1 MHISLYLPKSNK
13 MRITLC
19 ILLFCFSFVSFA
31 QNENLAKNYFDRGD
45 FEKALPI
52 YKALFE
58 NNQNRNDYFLSYI
71 ATLQQLENFEE
82 SQKLLQERLTLTRNH
97 PLFLIEMGRNHL
109 IQNQND
115 EANAYFQQALQ
126 AIDENPRITYT
137 VANSFEKYSLLD
149 LAVSAYEK
157 GASLDDNLNFDSQLA
172 RIYGEQGA
180 LEKMFDSYL
189 RIIERNPSFLITAQ
203 RNFSRYVTD
212 DPQNEANDLLRKALL
227 RRSQNNPDLF
237 YNQLL
242 SWLFVQQKQYDRAFI
257 QEKAIF
263 NRTFESLNEMM
274 ELALIALDDEAYEVS
289 NEILSYIIENSTSE
303 RDRLQAFQ
311 YTMKIEVKTAEK
323 EKFAE
328 LEKKY
333 ENLISLFGEG
343 AKSFEIQLDYNQFLA
358 FQNNKK
364 QLAIDNLKTLSKE
377 NLSRYQEARVL
388 MELAD
393 ILVFDEKFNEALIYY
408 SQIQNKVKND
418 PIAQEARFK
427 VARTSYFKGDFEW
440 AKTQLDIL
448 KKSTS
453 QLIAN
458 DAMELSLLISDNSLE
473 DSLQTA
479 LKKYAQAD
487 LLDLQGKY
495 QEAIAILETILGNH
509 KGESIEDEALL
520 KQARVFEKTKEYE
533 KAITNYLKIIEF
545 HNEDILV
552 DNAYFFLAELYNNTL
567 QQPEKAKE
575 FYELIIFNHQ
585 DSIFFVEARKQYR
598 SIRGDAI
605 N

>member
-1 MHISLYLPKSNK
+1 L
-13 MRITLC
+13 
-19 ILLFCFSFVSFA
+19 VSFS

-97 PLFLIEMGRNHL
+97 PLFLIEMGRNYL
-109 IQNQND
+109 IQNQSK
-115 EANAYFQQALQ
+115 EADSYFQQAIQ
-126 AIDENPRITYT
+126 SIDENPRITYT

-157 GASLDDNLNFDSQLA
+157 GASLDENLNFDSQLA
-172 RIYGEQGA
+172 RIYGEQGE

-189 RIIERNPSFLITAQ
+189 SIIERNPSFLISAQ
-203 RNFSRYVTD
+203 RNFSRYITD
-212 DPQNEANDLLRKALL
+212 DPLNEANDLLRKALL

-242 SWLFVQQKQYDRAFI
+242 SWLFVQQKQYDRAFV

-274 ELALIALDDEAYEVS
+274 ELALIALDEEAYEIA

-311 YTMKIEVKTAEK
+311 YSMKIESKTAKK
-323 EKFAE
+323 ENFAE
-328 LEKKY
+328 VEKKY
-333 ENLISLFGEG
+333 QNLIALFGEDT
-343 AKSFEIQLDYNQFLA
+343 KTFEIQLDYYRFLA

-364 QLAIDNLKTLSKE
+364 QIAVENLKKLSRE

-440 AKTQLDIL
+440 AQTQLDIL

-473 DSLQTA
+473 DTLQTA
-479 LKKYAQAD
+479 LKKYARAD
-487 LLDLQGKY
+487 LLDLQGKN
-495 QEAIAILETILGNH
+495 QEAITVLDDILKNH
-509 KGESIEDEALL
+509 KAESIEDEALL
-520 KQARVFEKTKEYE
+520 KQAQVFEKTNQFE
-533 KAITNYLKIIEF
+533 KAIANYLMVIEF
-545 HNEDILV
+545 HNEDILA
-552 DNAYFFLAELYNNTL
+552 DNANFYLAELYNKTL
-567 QQPEKAKE
+567 EQPEKAKE
-575 FYELIIFNHQ
+575 FYEQIIFNHQ

>member
-1 MHISLYLPKSNK
+1 
-13 MRITLC
+13 MRFTLC
-19 ILLFCFSFVSFA
+19 LLIFCFGLVSFS

-97 PLFLIEMGRNHL
+97 PLFLIEMGRNYL
-109 IQNQND
+109 IQNQSE
-115 EANAYFQQALQ
+115 EANSYFQQALQ

-157 GASLDDNLNFDSQLA
+157 GASLDENLNFDSQLA
-172 RIYGEQGA
+172 RIYGEQGD

-189 RIIERNPSFLITAQ
+189 RIIERNPSFLIAAQ

-274 ELALIALDDEAYEVS
+274 ELALIALDDEAYEIS

-311 YTMKIEVKTAEK
+311 YTMDIEVKTAKK
-323 EKFAE
+323 ENYPE
-328 LEKKY
+328 IEKKY
-333 ENLISLFGEG
+333 ENLISLFGEDT
-343 AKSFEIQLDYNQFLA
+343 KTFEIQLDYNRFIA

-364 QLAIDNLKTLSKE
+364 NLAIENLKNLSKE

-393 ILVFDEKFNEALIYY
+393 ILVYDEKFNEALIYY

-427 VARTSYFKGDFEW
+427 VARTSYFKGDFAW
-440 AKTQLDIL
+440 AQTQLDIL

-458 DAMELSLLISDNSLE
+458 DAMELSLLINDNSLE
-473 DSLQTA
+473 DTLQTA
-479 LKKYAQAD
+479 LKKYARAD
-487 LLDLQGKY
+487 LLDLQGKH
-495 QEAIAILETILGNH
+495 QEAIAILDAILQNH
-509 KGESIEDEALL
+509 RGESIEDEALL
-520 KQARVFEKTKEYE
+520 KQAQLFEKTKNYE

-545 HNEDILV
+545 HNEDILA
-552 DNAYFFLAELYNNTL
+552 DNAYFYLAELYNKTL

-575 FYELIIFNHQ
+575 FYEQIIFNHQ

>member
-1 MHISLYLPKSNK
+1 
-13 MRITLC
+13 MRFTLC
-19 ILLFCFSFVSFA
+19 LLLFCFSLVSFS

-82 SQKLLQERLTLTRNH
+82 SQKLLQDRLTLTRNH
-97 PLFLIEMGRNHL
+97 PLFLIEMGRNYL

-115 EANAYFQQALQ
+115 EADTYFQQAIQ
-126 AIDENPRITYT
+126 TIDENPRITYT

-157 GASLDDNLNFDSQLA
+157 GASLDENLNFDSQLA
-172 RIYGEQGA
+172 RIYGEQGD

-189 RIIERNPSFLITAQ
+189 RIIERNPSFLISAQ

-212 DPQNEANDLLRKALL
+212 DPQNDANDLLRKALL

-242 SWLFVQQKQYDRAFI
+242 SWLFVQQKQYDRAFV

-274 ELALIALDDEAYEVS
+274 ELALIALDDEAFEIS

-311 YTMKIEVKTAEK
+311 YKMKIEVKTAKK
-323 EKFAE
+323 ETFSE
-328 LEKKY
+328 VEKKY
-333 ENLISLFGEG
+333 ENLISVFGEDT
-343 AKSFEIQLDYNQFLA
+343 KTFEIQLDYNHFLA

-364 QLAIDNLKTLSKE
+364 QVAIENLKKLSRE

-440 AKTQLDIL
+440 AQTQLDIL

-473 DSLQTA
+473 DTLQTA
-479 LKKYAQAD
+479 LKKYARAD
-487 LLDLQGKY
+487 LLDLQGKH
-495 QEAIAILETILGNH
+495 QEAITILDDILQNH
-509 KGESIEDEALL
+509 KAEAIEDEALL
-520 KQARVFEKTKEYE
+520 KQAQIFEKTEQYD
-533 KAITNYLKIIEF
+533 KAIANYLKIIEF
-545 HNEDILV
+545 HNEDILT
-552 DNAYFFLAELYNNTL
+552 DNAYFYLAELYNKTL

-575 FYELIIFNHQ
+575 FYEQIIFNHQ
-585 DSIFFVEARKQYR
+585 DSIYFVEARKQYR

>member
-1 MHISLYLPKSNK
+1 
-13 MRITLC
+13 MRIILC
-19 ILLFCFSFVSFA
+19 LLIFCFSLVSFS

-97 PLFLIEMGRNHL
+97 PLFLIEMGRNYL
-109 IQNQND
+109 IKNQSK
-115 EANAYFQQALQ
+115 EADSYFQQAIQ
-126 AIDENPRITYT
+126 SIDENPRITYT

-157 GASLDDNLNFDSQLA
+157 GASLDENLNFDSQLA
-172 RIYGEQGA
+172 RIYGEQGE

-189 RIIERNPSFLITAQ
+189 SIIERNPSFLISAQ
-203 RNFSRYVTD
+203 RNFSRYITD
-212 DPQNEANDLLRKALL
+212 DPLNEANDLLRKALL

-242 SWLFVQQKQYDRAFI
+242 SWLFVQQKQYDRAFV

-274 ELALIALDDEAYEVS
+274 ELALIALDDEAYEIS

-311 YTMKIEVKTAEK
+311 YTMEIEVRTAEK
-323 EKFAE
+323 ENFTE
-328 LEKKY
+328 IEKKY
-333 ENLISLFGEG
+333 QNLIALYGEDT
-343 AKSFEIQLDYNQFLA
+343 KTFEIQLDYYRFLA

-364 QLAIDNLKTLSKE
+364 QIAVENLKKLSRE

-473 DSLQTA
+473 DTLQTA
-479 LKKYAQAD
+479 LKKYARAD

-495 QEAIAILETILGNH
+495 QEAITVLDDILKNH
-509 KGESIEDEALL
+509 KAESIEDEALL
-520 KQARVFEKTKEYE
+520 KQAQVFEKTNQFE
-533 KAITNYLKIIEF
+533 KAIANYLMVIEF
-545 HNEDILV
+545 HNEDILA
-552 DNAYFFLAELYNNTL
+552 DNAFFYLAELYNKTL
-567 QQPEKAKE
+567 EQLEKAKE
-575 FYELIIFNHQ
+575 FYEQIIFNHQ

>member
-1 MHISLYLPKSNK
+1 

-19 ILLFCFSFVSFA
+19 LLIFCFGLVSFS

-45 FEKALPI
+45 FDKALPI
-52 YKALFE
+52 YKALYE
-58 NNQNRNDYFLSYI
+58 NQPNRNDYFLSYI

-82 SQKLLQERLTLTRNH
+82 SQNLLQGRLTSTRNH
-97 PLFLIEMGRNHL
+97 PFFLIEMGRNHL
-109 IQNQND
+109 IQNQKE
-115 EANAYFQQALQ
+115 EADSYFQQAIQ
-126 AIDENPRITYT
+126 SIDENPKIAHT

-149 LAVSAYEK
+149 LAVIAYEK
-157 GASLDDNLNFDSQLA
+157 GASLDENLNFDSQLA
-172 RIYGEQGA
+172 RIYGEQGD

-189 RIIERNPSFLITAQ
+189 KIIERNPAFLISAQ
-203 RNFSRYVTD
+203 RNFSRYVTE
-212 DPQNEANDLLRKALL
+212 DPLNEANDLLRKALL

-242 SWLFVQQKQYDRAFI
+242 SWLFIQQKQYDRAFT
-257 QEKAIF
+257 QEKAIYR
-263 NRTFESLNEMM
+263 RTFEGLNEM
-274 ELALIALDDEAYEVS
+274 LDIAIIAMDEKEYPIAD
-289 NEILSYIIENSTSE
+289 EILVFVIENSSSE
-303 RDRLQAFQ
+303 MDKIQAYQ
-311 YTMKIEVKTAEK
+311 YRMQIEVKTAIKTNYPEV
-323 EKFAE
+323 
-328 LEKKY
+328 EKKF
-333 ENLISLFGEG
+333 ENLISLLGSDT
-343 AKSFEIQLDYNQFLA
+343 KTFEMQLDYNRFQA
-358 FQNNKK
+358 FYNGKK
-364 QLAIDNLKTLSKE
+364 NTAIDNLKKLSSE

-393 ILVFDEKFNEALIYY
+393 ILVYDEKFNEALIYY

-418 PIAQEARFK
+418 PIAQEARYK
-427 VARTSYFKGDFEW
+427 VARTSYFKGDFVW

-479 LKKYAQAD
+479 LKKYAKAD
-487 LLDLQGKY
+487 LLDLQGKHP
-495 QEAIAILETILGNH
+495 EAITLLDDILQNH
-509 KGESIEDEALL
+509 KAESIEDEALL
-520 KQARVFEKTKEYE
+520 KQAQVFEKTGQYE
-533 KAITNYLKIIEF
+533 KAIANYLKIIEF
-545 HNEDILV
+545 HNEDILA
-552 DNAYFFLAELYNNTL
+552 DNAYFYLAELYNKTL
-567 QQPEKAKE
+567 EQPEKAKE
-575 FYELIIFNHQ
+575 FYEQIIFNHQ

>member
-1 MHISLYLPKSNK
+1 

-19 ILLFCFSFVSFA
+19 LLIFCFGLVSFS

-45 FEKALPI
+45 FDKALPI
-52 YKALFE
+52 YKALYE
-58 NNQNRNDYFLSYI
+58 NQPNRNDYFLFYI

-97 PLFLIEMGRNHL
+97 PLFLIEMGRNYL
-109 IQNQND
+109 IQNQNE
-115 EANAYFQQALQ
+115 EANAFFQQAIKS
-126 AIDENPRITYT
+126 IDENPRITYT

-149 LAVSAYEK
+149 LAVSAYVK
-157 GASLDDNLNFDSQLA
+157 GASLDENLNFDSQLA
-172 RIYGEQGA
+172 RIYGEQGE

-189 RIIERNPSFLITAQ
+189 SIIERNPSFLISAQ

-212 DPQNEANDLLRKALL
+212 DPLNEANDLLRKALL

-242 SWLFVQQKQYDRAFI
+242 SWLFVQQKQYDRAFV
-257 QEKAIF
+257 QEKAIY
-263 NRTFESLNEMM
+263 NRTFESLNELM
-274 ELALIALDDEAYEVS
+274 ELALIALDDADYEIA
-289 NEILSYIIENSTSE
+289 NEILSYIIENSSSE

-311 YTMKIEVKTAEK
+311 YSMEIEVRTAEK
-323 EKFAE
+323 ENFTE
-328 LEKKY
+328 IEKKY
-333 ENLISLFGEG
+333 ENLITLFGEDS
-343 AKSFEIQLDYNQFLA
+343 KTFEIQLDYYRFLA

-364 QLAIDNLKTLSKE
+364 QIAIENLKKLSRE

-388 MELAD
+388 LELAD

-408 SQIQNKVKND
+408 SQIQNKIKND

-440 AKTQLDIL
+440 AQTQLDIL

-473 DSLQTA
+473 DTLQIA
-479 LKKYAQAD
+479 LKKYARAD

-495 QEAIAILETILGNH
+495 QEAISVLDDILKNH
-509 KGESIEDEALL
+509 KAESIEDEALL
-520 KQARVFEKTKEYE
+520 KQAQLFEKTNQFE
-533 KAITNYLKIIEF
+533 KAMANYLMVIEF
-545 HNEDILV
+545 HKKDILA
-552 DNAYFFLAELYNNTL
+552 DNAYFYLAELYNKAL
-567 QQPEKAKE
+567 KQPEKAKE
-575 FYELIIFNHQ
+575 FYEQIIFNHQ

>member
-1 MHISLYLPKSNK
+1 
-13 MRITLC
+13 MRNILC
-19 ILLFCFSFVSFA
+19 LLIFCFNLVSFS

-97 PLFLIEMGRNHL
+97 PLFLIEMGRNYL
-109 IQNQND
+109 IQNQSK
-115 EANAYFQQALQ
+115 EADSYFQQAIQ
-126 AIDENPRITYT
+126 SIDENPRITYT

-157 GASLDDNLNFDSQLA
+157 GASLDENLNFDSQLA
-172 RIYGEQGA
+172 RIYGEQGE

-189 RIIERNPSFLITAQ
+189 SIIERNPSFLISAQ
-203 RNFSRYVTD
+203 RNFSRYITD
-212 DPQNEANDLLRKALL
+212 DPLNEANDLLRKALL

-242 SWLFVQQKQYDRAFI
+242 SWLFVQQKQYDRAFV

-274 ELALIALDDEAYEVS
+274 ELALIALDEEAYEIA

-311 YTMKIEVKTAEK
+311 YSMKIESKTAKK
-323 EKFAE
+323 ENFAE
-328 LEKKY
+328 VEKKY
-333 ENLISLFGEG
+333 QNLIALFGEDT
-343 AKSFEIQLDYNQFLA
+343 KTFEIQLDYYRFLA

-364 QLAIDNLKTLSKE
+364 QIAVENLKKLSRE

-440 AKTQLDIL
+440 AQTQLDIL

-473 DSLQTA
+473 DTLQTA
-479 LKKYAQAD
+479 LKKYARAD
-487 LLDLQGKY
+487 LLDLQGKN
-495 QEAIAILETILGNH
+495 QEAITVLDDILKNH
-509 KGESIEDEALL
+509 KAESIEDEALL
-520 KQARVFEKTKEYE
+520 KQAQVFEKTNQFE
-533 KAITNYLKIIEF
+533 KAIANYLMVIEF
-545 HNEDILV
+545 HNEDILA
-552 DNAYFFLAELYNNTL
+552 DNANFYLAELYNKTL
-567 QQPEKAKE
+567 EQPEKAKE
-575 FYELIIFNHQ
+575 FYEQIIFNHQ

>member
-1 MHISLYLPKSNK
+1 M
-13 MRITLC
+13 
-19 ILLFCFSFVSFA
+19 VSFS

-52 YKALFE
+52 YRALFE

-109 IQNQND
+109 IQNQSE
-115 EANAYFQQALQ
+115 EANSYFQQALQ

-157 GASLDDNLNFDSQLA
+157 GASLDENLNFDSQLA
-172 RIYGEQGA
+172 RIYGEQGE

-189 RIIERNPSFLITAQ
+189 RIIERNPSFLISAQ

-311 YTMKIEVKTAEK
+311 YAMKIEAKTAKK
-323 EKFAE
+323 ENFAE
-328 LEKKY
+328 VEKKY
-333 ENLISLFGEG
+333 QNLIGLFGEDT
-343 AKSFEIQLDYNQFLA
+343 KTFEIQLDYYHFLA

-364 QLAIDNLKTLSKE
+364 QIAVENLKKLSRE

-388 MELAD
+388 MQLAD

-479 LKKYAQAD
+479 LKKYARAD
-487 LLDLQGKY
+487 LLDLQGKH

-509 KGESIEDEALL
+509 IGESIEDEALL
-520 KQARVFEKTKEYE
+520 KQAQVFEKTNQYD
-533 KAITNYLKIIEF
+533 KAKDNYLKIIEF
-545 HNEDILV
+545 HNEDILA
-552 DNAYFFLAELYNNTL
+552 DNAYFYLAELYNKTL

-575 FYELIIFNHQ
+575 FYEQIIFNHQ

>member
-1 MHISLYLPKSNK
+1 

-19 ILLFCFSFVSFA
+19 LLIFCFSLVSFS

-58 NNQNRNDYFLSYI
+58 NNKNRNDYFLSYI

-82 SQKLLQERLTLTRNH
+82 SQKLLQERLNSTRNH
-97 PLFLIEMGRNHL
+97 PFFLVEMGRNYL
-109 IQNQND
+109 IQNQNE
-115 EANAYFQQALQ
+115 EADSYFQQAIQ
-126 AIDENPRITYT
+126 SIDENPKITHT

-149 LAVSAYEK
+149 LAVIAYEK
-157 GASLDDNLNFDSQLA
+157 GASLDENLNFDSQLA
-172 RIYGEQGA
+172 RIYGEQGE

-189 RIIERNPSFLITAQ
+189 SIIERNPSFLISAQ

-212 DPQNEANDLLRKALL
+212 DPLNEANDLLRKALL

-242 SWLFVQQKQYDRAFI
+242 SWLFVQQKQYDRAFV
-257 QEKAIF
+257 QEKAIY
-263 NRTFESLNEMM
+263 NRTFESLNELM
-274 ELALIALDDEAYEVS
+274 ELALIALDDADYEIA
-289 NEILSYIIENSTSE
+289 NEILSYIIENSSSE

-311 YTMKIEVKTAEK
+311 YSMEIEVRTAEK
-323 EKFAE
+323 ENFVE
-328 LEKKY
+328 IEKKY
-333 ENLISLFGEG
+333 ENLIALFGEDS
-343 AKSFEIQLDYNQFLA
+343 KTFEIQLDYNRFLA

-364 QLAIDNLKTLSKE
+364 QIAIENLKKLSRE

-408 SQIQNKVKND
+408 SQIQNKIKND
-418 PIAQEARFK
+418 PIAQDARFK

-440 AKTQLDIL
+440 AQTQLDIL

-473 DSLQTA
+473 DTLQTA
-479 LKKYAQAD
+479 LKKYARAD

-495 QEAIAILETILGNH
+495 QEAISVLDDILKNH
-509 KGESIEDEALL
+509 KAESIEDEALL
-520 KQARVFEKTKEYE
+520 KQAQVFEKTNQFE
-533 KAITNYLKIIEF
+533 KAIANYLMVIEF
-545 HNEDILV
+545 HNEDILA
-552 DNAYFFLAELYNNTL
+552 DNAYFYLAELYNKTL
-567 QQPEKAKE
+567 EQPEKAKE
-575 FYELIIFNHQ
+575 FYEQIIFNHQ

-598 SIRGDAI
+598 SLRGDAI